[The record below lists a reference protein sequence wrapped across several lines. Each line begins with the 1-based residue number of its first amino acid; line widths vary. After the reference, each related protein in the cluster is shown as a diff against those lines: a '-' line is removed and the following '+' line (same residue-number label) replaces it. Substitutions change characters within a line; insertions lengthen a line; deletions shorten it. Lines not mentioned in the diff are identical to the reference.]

1 MDPAVAWYQEEQE
14 GPSMAVWLRIWETNS
29 ELYSLN
35 ANYGPGS
42 NGGSGPEGPK
52 GPRGSAGGGAG
63 EQNNNNNN
71 NSNLQQTSPTGVEGN
86 GKTIGNSNA
95 STGPPNAGGGG
106 NAALATSGS
115 NAPVMAGGGNGTN
128 QSTTTA
134 NNGSNS
140 SSNTNNNINIT
151 SSGANGGEMITSGG
165 TGAGGNGGPNGAG
178 KGGSGGGLVSSEKN
192 YNPVRKKLGSMM
204 TDNKASTFN
213 MNKQQHRLIG
223 VHGGCP
229 WRPPGF
235 KYGRGIVGLHQE
247 IEQFFAHMIP
257 TPTEH
262 SLRVMVVNRIEQ
274 IVLNLWPSARVEM
287 FGSFRTGLY
296 LPTSDIDLVVIG
308 QWEKLP
314 LRTLEM
320 ELINQGIAE
329 TNSVRVL
336 DKASVPIVKLTD
348 RQTQVKVDISF
359 NMESGVQS
367 AKLIKGYKRDYPVLE
382 KLVLVLK
389 QFLLQRDLNEVF
401 TGGISSY
408 SLILMC
414 ISFLQQHHRKP
425 NSFSNLGV
433 LLIEFFELY
442 GRKFNYMKI
451 GISVKTGRYIPKEEL
466 QREMIDGHRP
476 SLLCIEDPLTPG
488 NDIGRS
494 SYGAL
499 HVKQAFEYAYIV
511 LMQAVLPIDK
521 NLNDCN
527 RQSILG
533 RIIRVT
539 DEVIEYRKWIRDTF
553 EGRLIRQPATNNS
566 LPLSTTV
573 LISDQHYLPIL
584 QQQQQQNTRHLP
596 QQQQQQP
603 QQQVLH
609 HQQQHAP
616 YTRVYY
622 TRRPSTS
629 SVELS
634 EESMDSDGG
643 GDGCNNCRVVRD
655 TSPSSGLTQSPPGEL
670 YDVQG
675 GTQNVTGPTIMMVP
689 AHLAS
694 TASHSHDMLIEENN
708 MLNMAHHQQQQH
720 HQHQQHPPQQ
730 QQQQQQ
736 QQLSDPNA
744 IGDSQVINYNN
755 MNNRRVI
762 LPSPNQQSNQHHQ
775 PTVGGKGGGGGGGPY
790 NRASAE
796 RLLTKSASGNGLMV
810 NSSQNN
816 SNNNDNNIH
825 GNSGTQHLSTT
836 AHHLHSSSGLVRHN
850 SSKHRHRSAMHGV
863 VVGPSSYQSM
873 AGGCGGGGDGNV
885 LSSFNNNSMH
895 SSSSNRN
902 SSADMILQDENS
914 LLSEPTMGAT
924 KLLPAGVGSNVIML
938 TGATNRNS
946 SAGVVLGSAGN
957 LKFHIADDDGR
968 CGIRSSCFRSASN
981 GKKSSHSSSK
991 RKKNNSPGDKNR
1003 LISSDGVAGGAGIGS
1018 TGPTGINFGLSSG
1031 GSVVTVSGAA
1041 LDGR

>member
-14 GPSMAVWLRIWETNS
+14 GPSMAVWLRIWETNT

-42 NGGSGPEGPK
+42 NNGGGPESLK
-52 GPRGSAGGGAG
+52 GSRGSAVGGG
-63 EQNNNNNN
+63 EQINNN
-71 NSNLQQTSPTGVEGN
+71 NSSSLQQPSPGGGEGN
-86 GKTIGNSNA
+86 GKGSSSNT
-95 STGPPNAGGGG
+95 STGTGAPNAGSATLPSTGGNAPGTTGGGGG
-106 NAALATSGS
+106 NGINLSTTVGANSGS
-115 NAPVMAGGGNGTN
+115 NSGNV
-128 QSTTTA
+128 
-134 NNGSNS
+134 S
-140 SSNTNNNINIT
+140 SSNNTNN
-151 SSGANGGEMITSGG
+151 SSVPSSISATNGGGGEMMT
-165 TGAGGNGGPNGAG
+165 GGNGGSGGQNAPG
-178 KGGSGGGLVSSEKN
+178 KVGSGTTALVSSSEKN

-229 WRPPGF
+229 WRPSGF
-235 KYGRGIVGLHQE
+235 KYGRGIVGLHEE
-247 IEQFFAHMIP
+247 IEQFYAHMIP

-425 NSFSNLGV
+425 NGFSNLGV

-553 EGRLIRQPATNNS
+553 EGRLIRQPAS
-566 LPLSTTV
+566 GLQLSTTV
-573 LISDQHYLPIL
+573 LVSDQHYLPLL
-584 QQQQQQNTRHLP
+584 QQQQQQNSRHLP
-596 QQQQQQP
+596 QQQ

-609 HQQQHAP
+609 HQQQHVQYA
-616 YTRVYY
+616 RVYY

-643 GDGCNNCRVVRD
+643 DYNNCRAVRD
-655 TSPSSGLTQSPPGEL
+655 TSPSSALNQSPPGEL
-670 YDVQG
+670 YEVQG
-675 GTQNVTGPTIMMVP
+675 TGGGSTPNVAGPTIMMLP

-694 TASHSHDMLIEENN
+694 SATHSHDMLIEENN
-708 MLNMAHHQQQQH
+708 MLNMAHHQQ
-720 HQHQQHPPQQ
+720 HQQHPQHQQ
-730 QQQQQQ
+730 QQPPQQ
-736 QQLSDPNA
+736 QQLSDPNTLV
-744 IGDSQVINYNN
+744 DSQVINYNN
-755 MNNRRVI
+755 VSNKRAAPRNTMIKHLRKMHV
-762 LPSPNQQSNQHHQ
+762 PNV
-775 PTVGGKGGGGGGGPY
+775 PV
-790 NRASAE
+790 
-796 RLLTKSASGNGLMV
+796 
-810 NSSQNN
+810 
-816 SNNNDNNIH
+816 
-825 GNSGTQHLSTT
+825 
-836 AHHLHSSSGLVRHN
+836 
-850 SSKHRHRSAMHGV
+850 
-863 VVGPSSYQSM
+863 
-873 AGGCGGGGDGNV
+873 
-885 LSSFNNNSMH
+885 
-895 SSSSNRN
+895 
-902 SSADMILQDENS
+902 
-914 LLSEPTMGAT
+914 
-924 KLLPAGVGSNVIML
+924 
-938 TGATNRNS
+938 
-946 SAGVVLGSAGN
+946 
-957 LKFHIADDDGR
+957 
-968 CGIRSSCFRSASN
+968 CFTSR
-981 GKKSSHSSSK
+981 
-991 RKKNNSPGDKNR
+991 
-1003 LISSDGVAGGAGIGS
+1003 
-1018 TGPTGINFGLSSG
+1018 
-1031 GSVVTVSGAA
+1031 
-1041 LDGR
+1041 